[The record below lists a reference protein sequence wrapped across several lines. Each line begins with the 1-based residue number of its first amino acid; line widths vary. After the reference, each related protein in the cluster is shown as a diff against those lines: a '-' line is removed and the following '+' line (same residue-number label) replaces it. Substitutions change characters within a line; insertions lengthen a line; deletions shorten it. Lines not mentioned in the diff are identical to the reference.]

1 MVLLLVMPSYLQL
14 VTVQVHDLMAIH
26 TLGGELRR
34 VLVHVHAHQP
44 VTDLL
49 IVPLEGRAVLPLV
62 LLPCGQWLIIQ
73 VLRNAKKHMTS
84 QENERKKPLSCS
96 TV

>member
-14 VTVQVHDLMAIH
+14 VTVQVHELMAIH
-26 TLGGELRR
+26 TLGGELGR

-49 IVPLEGRAVLPLV
+49 IGPLGDRAVLPLIF
-62 LLPCGQWLIIQ
+62 LPRGHWLIIQ

-84 QENERKKPLSCS
+84 QEN
-96 TV
+96 